1 MDGRDNGTGGF
12 WPARTVSPS
21 DTQPRSSQR
30 HGLLYVRRRA
40 RCLLDPMTIGL
51 FPDRRSRQAGNH
63 SGADE
68 AA

>member
-1 MDGRDNGTGGF
+1 MDGRDDGTGGF

-30 HGLLYVRRRA
+30 HGLLYAAVRVV
-40 RCLLDPMTIGL
+40 CSTHD
-51 FPDRRSRQAGNH
+51 DRSVPESAIAPAGNH

-68 AA
+68 VA